1 MVALPVPGPPPLEPL
16 PFRKGAPLS
25 ICQSFS
31 EFQATARPGVK
42 WLVHGLIPKPGR
54 FLLVGLPKVGKS
66 NLALQ
71 IALAVSQGKDFLG
84 SQVEQG
90 RVLFLQ
96 FDATDFEWK
105 DRFDT
110 LKEAGVDLSGDNLV
124 VKPEAM
130 MLPFNTQN
138 LQHQVWLEHVL
149 DEVKPDLVVIDV
161 LRELH
166 TADEDSSTEM
176 KNACSPLFHILRPY
190 SSLILHHTTKL
201 QEGVD
206 ADPIKAARGSGYIS
220 GAVSAIGLLH
230 NKKLRVKSRLAGELE
245 LRGHMNDIGFWV
257 FDDDNLRATEI
268 KEALLRE
275 VAAHPELSGHA
286 LYNQIIKP
294 QFGLSRSSFFRKVG
308 GALHARAQQSSPKA
322 L

>member
-1 MVALPVPGPPPLEPL
+1 MPNNC
-16 PFRKGAPLS
+16 LS
-25 ICQSFS
+25 FDQ
-31 EFQATARPGVK
+31 FQQTPRPGVK
-42 WLVHGLIPKPGR
+42 WLIHGLLPKPGR

-71 IALAVSQGKDFLG
+71 MALAVSRGESFLG
-84 SQVEQG
+84 SQVEKG

-110 LKEAGVDLSGDNLV
+110 LKEAGVDLSGDNFV
-124 VKPEAM
+124 VAPEHLQ
-130 MLPFNTQN
+130 LPFNTQN
-138 LQHQVWLEHVL
+138 LLHQVWLEALLKDVS
-149 DEVKPDLVVIDV
+149 PDLVVIDV

-201 QEGVD
+201 QDGVD

-230 NKKLRVKSRLAGELE
+230 NKKLKVKSRLAGELE

-257 FDDDNLRATEI
+257 FDDDNPRATEI
-268 KEALLRE
+268 REALLRE
-275 VAAHPELSGHA
+275 VAAHPEMSGHM
-286 LYNQIIKP
+286 LYQTVIKP

-308 GALHARAQQSSPKA
+308 GALHARAQSGTENSSTNPGA
-322 L
+322 LLLPPL

>member
-1 MVALPVPGPPPLEPL
+1 MSKCL
-16 PFRKGAPLS
+16 
-25 ICQSFS
+25 SFS
-31 EFQATARPGVK
+31 EFQQTERPGVK

-84 SQVEQG
+84 AQVEKG

-124 VKPEAM
+124 VAPEHLQ
-130 MLPFNTQN
+130 LPFDTKN
-138 LQHQVWLEHVL
+138 LQHQIWLQTL
-149 DEVKPDLVVIDV
+149 LNDTSPDLVVVDV
-161 LRELH
+161 LREMH
-166 TADEDSSTEM
+166 TADENDATDLR
-176 KNACSPLFHILRPY
+176 NACAPLFHILRPY
-190 SSLILHHTTKL
+190 ASLILHHTTKL

-206 ADPIKAARGSGYIS
+206 SDPIKAARGSGYLT

-245 LRGHMNDIGFWV
+245 LRGHMNDIGLWV
-257 FDDDNLRATEI
+257 FDDDNQRSVEI
-268 KEALLRE
+268 KDALLRE

-308 GALHARAQQSSPKA
+308 AALHARAGEQRTACTPLSTQSELPPA
-322 L
+322 PGTT

>member
-1 MVALPVPGPPPLEPL
+1 MTQCL
-16 PFRKGAPLS
+16 
-25 ICQSFS
+25 SFS
-31 EFQATARPGVK
+31 EFHQTAQPGVR

-84 SQVEQG
+84 AQVEKG

-110 LKEAGVDLSGDNLV
+110 LKEAGVDISGDNLV
-124 VKPEAM
+124 VKPEEM
-130 MLPFNTQN
+130 VLPFNTQN
-138 LQHQVWLEHVL
+138 LQHQIWLDTLLKDVN
-149 DEVKPDLVVIDV
+149 PDLVVIDV

-166 TADEDSSTEM
+166 GADEDSSTEM
-176 KNACSPLFHILRPY
+176 KNACTPLFQILRPY
-190 SSLILHHTTKL
+190 SALILHHTTKL
-201 QEGVD
+201 QDGVD

-230 NKKLRVKSRLAGELE
+230 NKKLKVKSRLAGELE
-245 LRGHMNDIGFWV
+245 LRGHMNDIGLWV
-257 FDDDNLRATEI
+257 FDDDNARSVEI
-268 KEALLRE
+268 KDALLRE

-286 LYNQIIKP
+286 LYSQIIKP

-308 GALHARAQQSSPKA
+308 GALQARAGGRTSPE
-322 L
+322 